1 MTTDL
6 AIDAR
11 GLRARHGATRVLHD
25 VTLALR
31 RGEVL
36 GLLGP
41 NGAGKSTFVS
51 CVCGL
56 LRPDGGHLRVLGLDP
71 AHDGATVRLRIGVA
85 LQQAALPHRLR
96 VAEAAALFAALHPRA
111 ADPGALLERFGLA
124 GLRDRDFC
132 ALSGGERQRLLLVLA
147 LLHGPELL
155 VLDEPTTGLDPQAR
169 HALWDH
175 LAALRDEGLGVL
187 LVTHDV
193 HEAETL
199 CDRVAVLAGGRVLAA
214 APPAEFGAGDLEH
227 AYLAL
232 TALDREEEPCAASV
246 R

>member
-96 VAEAAALFAALHPRA
+96 VAEAAALLAALHPRA

-132 ALSGGERQRLLLVLA
+132 ALSGGERSGCCSSSPSCTGRSCSCSTSPRPGSTRRRA
-147 LLHGPELL
+147 TRSG
-155 VLDEPTTGLDPQAR
+155 TTSPR
-169 HALWDH
+169 
-175 LAALRDEGLGVL
+175 
-187 LVTHDV
+187 
-193 HEAETL
+193 
-199 CDRVAVLAGGRVLAA
+199 
-214 APPAEFGAGDLEH
+214 
-227 AYLAL
+227 
-232 TALDREEEPCAASV
+232 CATRGSACSS
-246 R
+246 